1 MEMVGLSAAF
11 MLIFLPLTLP
21 AWILA
26 KQNRFLVTAAFF
38 AAFVAILYFLAW
50 LELLRQATAS
60 LVRVD
65 EDDLGVIDRLDP
77 ECALVADGGA
87 VARFDADAVHL
98 DRSFRRHEIAVPR
111 RSERVFDAVARFERC
126 AENARLG
133 PDRKSA
139 GIAGKAARERDQPAR
154 TVGLG
159 EGLGAPGRRAAL
171 AGRLDPDLE
180 QRRGDGFPIVLSVA
194 NAGPCAH
201 HLNVA
206 RLGAALVAEA
216 VLMRDRARADIGD
229 DLHVGMR
236 VRGEA
241 GMGRD
246 LVVVPDAQ
254 GPVPHPLGVV
264 IARER
269 AMMLGLEPAMV
280 GAAKRR
286 ERPLLDHGR
295 FPLLQRSAYIAIWT
309 RRFKGER
316 GLVPA
321 QTA

>member
-1 MEMVGLSAAF
+1 MTNSASRER
-11 MLIFLPLTLP
+11 LG
-21 AWILA
+21 
-26 KQNRFLVTAAFF
+26 
-38 AAFVAILYFLAW
+38 
-50 LELLRQATAS
+50 LRQATAS

-65 EDDLGVIDRLDP
+65 EDDLGVIDRLDL
-77 ECALVADGGA
+77 ECALAADGGA
-87 VARFDADAVHL
+87 IARFDADAVHL
-98 DRSFRRHEIAVPR
+98 DRSLRRYEIAVPR

-139 GIAGKAARERDQPAR
+139 GVGGKAACERDEPSR
-154 TVGLG
+154 TIRLG
-159 EGLGAPGRRAAL
+159 EWLGAPGRRAAL
-171 AGRLDPDLE
+171 PGRLNPDLE
-180 QRRGDGFPIVLSVA
+180 QRRGHRFPIVLGVA

-201 HLNVA
+201 YLNVA
-206 RLGAALVAEA
+206 RLGAAFIAEA

-236 VRGEA
+236 VRRKA
-241 GMGRD
+241 GMGGD

-254 GPVPHPLGVV
+254 SPVSHPLGVV

-269 AMMLGLEPAMV
+269 EMVLGLEPAMV

-286 ERPLLDHGR
+286 VWPPVDHGR

-316 GLVPA
+316 GA
-321 QTA
+321 CARQTA